1 MGTNTFLLGIA
12 WTPGTGSTTN
22 LDELSKTADW
32 EVAKGATNGYGTVN
46 IPTSGSSF
54 AKATV
59 NAMAFSTTSNIYP
72 ENTETNIKIDA
83 SSTGWTDPYNDDQ
96 SSSLSQPNF

>member
-1 MGTNTFLLGIA
+1 
-12 WTPGTGSTTN
+12 
-22 LDELSKTADW
+22 
-32 EVAKGATNGYGTVN
+32 
-46 IPTSGSSF
+46 
-54 AKATV
+54 
-59 NAMAFSTTSNIYP
+59 MAFSTTSNIYP